1 MFLLNFVTW
10 KYSFFKQKGYLDM
23 LPVFPDKPS
32 FRFFVNFLVKI
43 PSIALVLPPLTVLIT
58 LANLLDEFMKIFY
71 FFTLLFLN
79 FQQ

>member
-1 MFLLNFVTW
+1 
-10 KYSFFKQKGYLDM
+10 M

-32 FRFFVNFLVKI
+32 FRFFVNFLVNI